1 MGELVAEFQDEHS
14 TSNQASEL
22 LDQEMSERLRLEK
35 ELKELQVRRHF
46 QNTQQLL
53 IFERT

>member
-46 QNTQQLL
+46 QNKQQFL